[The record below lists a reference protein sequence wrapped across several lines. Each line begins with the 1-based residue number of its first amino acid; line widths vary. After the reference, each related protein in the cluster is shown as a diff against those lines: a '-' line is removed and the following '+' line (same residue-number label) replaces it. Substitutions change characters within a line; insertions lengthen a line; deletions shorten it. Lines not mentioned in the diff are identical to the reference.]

1 MPRKFALV
9 LVIGAFAA
17 AGWAV
22 GRAFGAEVQHHDGG
36 TALRVPQSIQ
46 AEHTEIHEALVD
58 LTRAPGSV
66 GVAAKGLAAALE
78 PHFKREEEIALPPLG
93 LLAPLAE
100 GKAPDGMR
108 EAAAMAETLREEMP
122 RMLRE
127 HSEIRAAIERLER
140 AARDVQHAEGVA
152 FTEKLAL
159 HARTEEEVL
168 YPPPSWLATSS
179 ARGRLAGRGAAVI
192 RR

>member
-1 MPRKFALV
+1 MRALQEEDMPRKFALV

-22 GRAFGAEVQHHDGG
+22 GRAVGAEVQHHDGG

-46 AEHTEIHEALVD
+46 AEHAEIHEALVE

-66 GVAAKGLAAALE
+66 GVAAKALAATLE

-100 GKAPDGMR
+100 GKSPDGMR
-108 EAAAMAETLREEMP
+108 EAAAMAATLREEMP

-127 HSEIRAAIERLER
+127 HAEIRAAIERLER
-140 AARDVQHAEGVA
+140 AARDARHAEGVA
-152 FTEKLAL
+152 FAEKLAL

-168 YPPPSWLATSS
+168 YPAAILVGDIIR
-179 ARGRLAGRGAAVI
+179 ARTAGR
-192 RR
+192 